1 MKIYQKICLRKN
13 CPDFHGFKTNEE
25 KIKDQAPKPKS
36 NITFRQLIDQT
47 TSKPSTMLT
56 SIVNTEKVTNAAGQ
70 RITVFTTD
78 QQLYG
83 VVFDIMWVE
92 HYH

>member
-1 MKIYQKICLRKN
+1 
-13 CPDFHGFKTNEE
+13 
-25 KIKDQAPKPKS
+25 
-36 NITFRQLIDQT
+36 
-47 TSKPSTMLT
+47 MLT
-56 SIVNTEKVTNAAGQ
+56 SIVNTEKITNAAGQ